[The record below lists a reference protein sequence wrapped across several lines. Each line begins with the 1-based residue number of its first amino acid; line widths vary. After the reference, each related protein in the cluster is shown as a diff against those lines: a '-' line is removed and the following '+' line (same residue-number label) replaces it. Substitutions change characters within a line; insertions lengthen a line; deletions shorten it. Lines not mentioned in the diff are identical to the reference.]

1 MALTPRPSF
10 KTLFTTTATA
20 QRGRPAAGMFLSSGD
35 AGIAEIVAGAGMDY
49 LLIDAEHS
57 PLSLESVQAQ
67 LRVIAGYDPIPVVRV
82 PQNDATV
89 IKQYLDLGA
98 QSLIIPMIF
107 TPDDARQAAA
117 AVAYPPEGIRGIGSA
132 LARSGAWGRYP
143 DYLTTARDTITLT
156 IQIETAEAL
165 EHIDEI
171 LAVDGIDG
179 IFIGPSDLSA
189 SMGHL
194 GQQNHPEVVAAAKT
208 VIAKAKAAGVF
219 AGVNAFNPEQAEDY
233 VAAGADFVNVGADVA
248 LLARATEQ
256 LAATW
261 TSSETQT
268 TSY

>member
-10 KTLFTTTATA
+10 KTLFTETATG

-35 AGIAEIVAGAGMDY
+35 AGIAEIIAGAGMDY

-98 QSLIIPMIF
+98 QSLIVPMIF
-107 TPDDARQAAA
+107 TPDDARKAAA
-117 AVAYPPEGIRGIGSA
+117 AVAYPPEGVRGIGSA

-165 EHIDEI
+165 EHLDEI

-189 SMGHL
+189 SMGYL
-194 GQQNHPEVVAAAKT
+194 GQQNHPEVVDAAKT
-208 VIAKAKAAGVF
+208 VLAKAKAAGVF
-219 AGVNAFNPEQAEDY
+219 AGVNAFNPDQAQDY
-233 VAAGADFVNVGADVA
+233 VHAGADFVNVGADVA
-248 LLARATEQ
+248 LLARAAEQ
-256 LAATW
+256 LAAKW
-261 TSSETQT
+261 TTVETET
-268 TSY
+268 TNY

>member
-10 KTLFTTTATA
+10 KTLFTHEAKNA
-20 QRGRPAAGMFLSSGD
+20 RNRAAAGMFLSSGD
-35 AGIAEIVAGAGMDY
+35 AGIAEIAAGAGMDY

-57 PLSLESVQAQ
+57 PLSLESVQDQ
-67 LRVIAGYDPIPVVRV
+67 LRAIAGYDSIPVVRV
-82 PQNDATV
+82 PENDARI

-98 QSLIIPMIF
+98 QSLIVPMIF
-107 TPDDARQAAA
+107 TVDDAAKAAA
-117 AVAYPPEGIRGIGSA
+117 SVAYPPEGIRGIGSA
-132 LARSGAWGRYP
+132 LARSGGWGRYP
-143 DYLTTARDTITLT
+143 NYLTTARDTITLI

-165 EHIDEI
+165 ANIDEI
-171 LAVDGIDG
+171 LAIDGIDG

-189 SMGHL
+189 SMGYL
-194 GQQNHPEVVAAAKT
+194 GQQNHPEVVAAAKD
-208 VIAKAKAAGVF
+208 VLAKASAAGKI
-219 AGVNAFNPEQAEDY
+219 AGVNAFNPDQTADY

-261 TSSETQT
+261 TSTETET

>member
-10 KTLFTTTATA
+10 KTLFTDAA
-20 QRGRPAAGMFLSSGD
+20 KHDRHRAAAGMFLSSGD

-57 PLSLESVQAQ
+57 PLSLESVQDQ
-67 LRVIAGYDPIPVVRV
+67 LRAIAGYDSIPVVRV
-82 PQNDATV
+82 PENDALI

-98 QSLIIPMIF
+98 QSLIVPMIF
-107 TPDDARQAAA
+107 TVDDAAKAAA
-117 AVAYPPEGIRGIGSA
+117 SVAYPPEGIRGIGSA
-132 LARSGAWGRYP
+132 LARSGGWGRYP
-143 DYLTTARDTITLT
+143 NYLTTARDTITLI

-165 EHIDEI
+165 ANIDEI
-171 LAVDGIDG
+171 LAIDGIDG

-189 SMGHL
+189 SMGYL
-194 GQQNHPEVVAAAKT
+194 GQQNHPDVVTAAKD
-208 VIAKAKAAGVF
+208 VIAKATAAGKI
-219 AGVNAFNPEQAEDY
+219 AGVNAFNPDQAADY

-261 TSSETQT
+261 TSTETES

>member
-1 MALTPRPSF
+1 MALTPRPSL
-10 KTLFTTTATA
+10 KTLFTSEAKTARNRA
-20 QRGRPAAGMFLSSGD
+20 AAGMFLSSGD

-67 LRVIAGYDPIPVVRV
+67 LRAIAAYDSIPVVRI
-82 PQNDATV
+82 PENNTTL

-107 TPDDARQAAA
+107 TPDDARTAAA
-117 AVAYPPEGIRGIGSA
+117 AVAYPPEGVRGIGSA

-143 DYLTTARDTITLT
+143 DYLTTARETITLT

-165 EHIDEI
+165 ENLDEI
-171 LAVDGIDG
+171 LAVKGIDG

-189 SMGHL
+189 SMGYT
-194 GQQNHPEVVAAAKT
+194 GQQNHPDVVAAAKN
-208 VIAKAKAAGVF
+208 VIAKATAAGLF
-219 AGVNAFNPEQAEDY
+219 AGVNAFNPDQAQDY
-233 VAAGADFVNVGADVA
+233 VDAGADFVNVGADVA

-256 LAATW
+256 LAAKW
-261 TSSETQT
+261 TTVETAT

>member
-10 KTLFTTTATA
+10 KTLFTAEAKT
-20 QRGRPAAGMFLSSGD
+20 QRNRAAAGMFLSSGD

-57 PLSLESVQAQ
+57 PLSLESVQDQ
-67 LRVIAGYDPIPVVRV
+67 LRAIAGYEPIPVVRI
-82 PQNDATV
+82 PENNTTL

-107 TPDDARQAAA
+107 TPDDARRAAA
-117 AVAYPPEGIRGIGSA
+117 AVAYPPEGVRGIGSA

-143 DYLTTARDTITLT
+143 DYLSTARDTITLT

-165 EHIDEI
+165 EHLDEI
-171 LAVDGIDG
+171 LAVKGIDG

-189 SMGHL
+189 SMGYT
-194 GQQNHPEVVAAAKT
+194 GQQNHPDVVAAAKN
-208 VIAKAKAAGVF
+208 VITKAKAAGLF
-219 AGVNAFNPEQAEDY
+219 AGVNAFNPDQAQDY

-248 LLARATEQ
+248 LLARAAEQ
-256 LAATW
+256 LAATR
-261 TSSETQT
+261 TSTQT
-268 TSY
+268 ETTGY

>member
-1 MALTPRPSF
+1 MALTPRPSL
-10 KTLFTTTATA
+10 KTLFTPEAKA
-20 QRGRPAAGMFLSSGD
+20 ARKRAAAGMFLSSGD

-67 LRVIAGYDPIPVVRV
+67 LRALAGYDSIPVVRI
-82 PQNDATV
+82 PENNTTL

-107 TPDDARQAAA
+107 TPDDARKAAA
-117 AVAYPPEGIRGIGSA
+117 AVAYPPEGVRGIGSA

-165 EHIDEI
+165 GHLDEI
-171 LAVDGIDG
+171 LAVKGIDG

-189 SMGHL
+189 SMGYT
-194 GQQNHPEVVAAAKT
+194 GQQNHPEVVAAAKK
-208 VIAKAKAAGVF
+208 VIAKAKDAGLF
-219 AGVNAFNPEQAEDY
+219 AGVNAFNPDQAQDY
-233 VAAGADFVNVGADVA
+233 VEAGADFVNVGADVA

-256 LAATW
+256 LAAKW
-261 TSSETQT
+261 TSAQTET

>member
-10 KTLFTTTATA
+10 KTLFTPEATA
-20 QRGRPAAGMFLSSGD
+20 ERQRPAAGMFLSSGD

-57 PLSLESVQAQ
+57 PLSLESVQNQ
-67 LRVIAGYDPIPVVRV
+67 LRAIAGYDSIPVVRV
-82 PQNDATV
+82 PENDSRI
-89 IKQYLDLGA
+89 IKQFLELGA
-98 QSLIIPMIF
+98 QSLIVPMIF
-107 TPDDARQAAA
+107 TVEDAKKAAA
-117 AVAYPPEGIRGIGSA
+117 SVAYPPEGIRGIGSA

-143 DYLTTARDTITLT
+143 NYLTTARETITLT

-189 SMGHL
+189 SMGYL
-194 GQQNHPEVVAAAKT
+194 GQQTHPDVVAAAKD
-208 VIAKAKAAGVF
+208 VIAKAKAAGKF
-219 AGVNAFNPEQAEDY
+219 AGINAFNADQANDY
-233 VAAGADFVNVGADVA
+233 VAAGADFVNVAADVA
-248 LLARATEQ
+248 LLARATER

-261 TSSETQT
+261 TSTETQT
-268 TSY
+268 SSY